1 MEPHDR
7 DVRDARLRW
16 QCRRGM
22 RELDELLLRY
32 FECIYPASDED
43 EKSAFRE
50 LLALSDPDL
59 VVYLLGGAST
69 GQPATDRVLGRI
81 RR

>member
-1 MEPHDR
+1 MPGGNGDR
-7 DVRDARLRW
+7 SDARLRW

-32 FECIYPASDED
+32 FEHVYPASDED
-43 EKSAFRE
+43 ERSAFRRLLTLPDPE
-50 LLALSDPDL
+50 LVA
-59 VVYLLGGAST
+59 YLLGGEST
-69 GQPATDRVLGRI
+69 GQSVTDRVLERI

>member
-1 MEPHDR
+1 MSGDTGDR
-7 DVRDARLRW
+7 SDARLRW

-32 FECIYPASDED
+32 FEQVYPGSDED
-43 EKSAFRE
+43 EKSAFRQLLMLPDPE
-50 LLALSDPDL
+50 LVA
-59 VVYLLGGAST
+59 YLLGGAST
-69 GQPATDRVLGRI
+69 GQPVTDRVLERI